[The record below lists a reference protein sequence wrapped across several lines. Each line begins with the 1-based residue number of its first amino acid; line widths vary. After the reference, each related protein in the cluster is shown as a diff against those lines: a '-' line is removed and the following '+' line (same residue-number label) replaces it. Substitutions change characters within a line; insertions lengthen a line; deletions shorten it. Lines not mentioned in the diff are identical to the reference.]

1 MSQIATRLHIIWVLT
16 WLKFLPRTRRESA
29 KLFWIFAEPAGQLAV
44 LIVIFTYI
52 GRSPAYGTSMALF
65 LMTGIV
71 MLNFFSVG
79 SQMIMRSMLQT
90 SNRVRLSPIGLFH
103 DALASVIFK
112 TITAMGYTLVLLI
125 GIAAVQNISII
136 PHHPLRVIEA
146 FVTCGVLCLGVGL
159 LRGYATR
166 YMPVIERIYG
176 TLTRGMIFISGV
188 FYVPSF
194 LPPQVRDLLY
204 YNPVL
209 HVVELYRLGVYDQ
222 YPTIVYDATYLRL
235 FVLVTIALGFTLIW
249 RNRASFTE

>member
-1 MSQIATRLHIIWVLT
+1 MSHLATKLHLIWVLT

-44 LIVIFTYI
+44 LILIFTYI

-90 SNRVRLSPIGLFH
+90 SSRVRLRPIGLFH
-103 DALASVIFK
+103 DALASTIFK

-136 PHHPLRVIEA
+136 PEHPLGVLEA
-146 FVTCGVLCLGVGL
+146 FVTCGLLCLGVGL

-166 YMPVIERIYG
+166 YLPMVERIYA
-176 TLTRGMIFISGV
+176 TLTRGMIFISGI

-194 LPPQVRDLLY
+194 LPPQVRDMLF

-222 YPTIVYDATYLRL
+222 YPSIVYDETYLRL
-235 FVLVTIALGFTLIW
+235 FILITIALGTTLIW